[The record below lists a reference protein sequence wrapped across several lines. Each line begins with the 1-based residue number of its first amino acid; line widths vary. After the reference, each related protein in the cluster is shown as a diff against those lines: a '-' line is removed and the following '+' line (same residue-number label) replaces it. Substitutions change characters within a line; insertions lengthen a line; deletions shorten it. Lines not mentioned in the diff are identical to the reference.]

1 MVRPLSL
8 SLSGLIIALINIR
21 QTKVRGWHVFG
32 PVMGRE
38 VNTIDVILLY
48 QILLEVEQRISFRLW
63 TIQCRRQPLYPC
75 RTDLKVSDA
84 KVEEEEEKVEEE
96 EEGHILTI

>member
-48 QILLEVEQRISFRLW
+48 QKKI
-63 TIQCRRQPLYPC
+63 
-75 RTDLKVSDA
+75 
-84 KVEEEEEKVEEE
+84 
-96 EEGHILTI
+96 